1 MSHILI
7 VDDDPD
13 LRAILQLFLGTASY
27 VVREAV
33 DATSAL
39 DSIRLDPPTVALLDV
54 HMPGANGLW
63 LADQVRKVSPTTA
76 MILTT
81 GDSHVS
87 PLDTLRPGIV
97 SYLVKPFD
105 RTTLLRA
112 VEEALLWSASATD
125 RAEREAA
132 FQALAGPLPQLSAPL
147 K

>member
-13 LRAILQLFLGTASY
+13 LRAILQRFLGTASY

-33 DATSAL
+33 DAARAL
-39 DSIRLDPPTVALLDV
+39 NSIRQDPPTVALLDV

-81 GDSHVS
+81 CDSQVS
-87 PLDTLRPGIV
+87 PLETLRPGIV

-112 VEEALLWSASATD
+112 VEEAQLWSASATD
-125 RAEREAA
+125 RAERDAA
-132 FQALAGPLPQLSAPL
+132 FQALVVPPAQLSAPV